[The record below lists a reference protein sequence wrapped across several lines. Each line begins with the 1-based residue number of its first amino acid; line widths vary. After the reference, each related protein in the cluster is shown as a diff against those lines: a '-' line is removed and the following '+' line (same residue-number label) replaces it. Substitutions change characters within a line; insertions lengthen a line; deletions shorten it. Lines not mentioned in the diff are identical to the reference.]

1 MNFARTTHRT
11 SLASLLGAV
20 TLLSAASHA
29 QHRRRPDPVACT
41 AAQHDSDG
49 HCCAG
54 GEEWVPARTRCMCVD
69 GVEACRQA
77 AVAAAPPPSP
87 VAVPMPMPPPP
98 PPSRCP
104 EGMVLMENAVFN
116 LGAAAGQPGDRSETP
131 AHRVTLA
138 PYCIDRTE
146 VTAHRYQ
153 ECAATGQCA
162 ASSTVNFPAIPA
174 PQLPAWNQLCNG
186 NRPDRADHP
195 MNCLD
200 WTQATA
206 YCRSRGGRLP
216 TEAEWEFAARGAET
230 RTYPWGEAPPSL
242 DRVNACDADCIAA
255 LARANLSRPAASF
268 AGSDSH
274 AATAPAG
281 AFTPGA
287 SQFGVLDM
295 AGNVMEWTGDWFGLY
310 TAAPAI
316 DPIGAPGG
324 TDRVARGGHWYS
336 GTAAALR
343 TTARVP
349 ANPAFRLATLGFR
362 CMHAPVEPPPV
373 VDAAPPPVVAPPPV
387 DAAPPRPH
395 HGR

>member
-1 MNFARTTHRT
+1 MRSFRSHYRSTLST
-11 SLASLLGAV
+11 LLGAV
-20 TLLSAASHA
+20 TLLGASAHA
-29 QHRRRPDPVACT
+29 QHRRRPPPVACA

-54 GEEWVPARTRCMCVD
+54 GEEWVPARNQCMCVD

-77 AVAAAPPPSP
+77 ALAAAPPPPP
-87 VAVPMPMPPPP
+87 VPVPMPPPP

-104 EGMVLMENAVFN
+104 EGMVFMDNPVFN
-116 LGAAAGQPGDRSETP
+116 MGAAAGQTGDRNETP

-153 ECAATGQCA
+153 ECAVSGQCTT
-162 ASSTVNFPAIPA
+162 SSTVNFPAIPA
-174 PQLPAWNQLCNG
+174 PQLPSWNQLCNG
-186 NRPDRADHP
+186 NRADRADHP
-195 MNCLD
+195 MNCVD
-200 WTQATA
+200 WAQAST

-230 RTYPWGEAPPSL
+230 RTYPWGEAAPSL
-242 DRVNACDADCIAA
+242 DRVNACDADCIA
-255 LARANLSRPAASF
+255 LLTRGNLSRPAASF

-274 AATAPAG
+274 GGTAPAG

-287 SQFGVLDM
+287 SLFGVLDM

-310 TAAPAI
+310 NAAPAT
-316 DPIGAPGG
+316 DPTGAAGG
-324 TDRVARGGHWYS
+324 ADRVARGGHWYS

-362 CMHAPVEPPPV
+362 CVHAPAEPTPV
-373 VDAAPPPVVAPPPV
+373 VAAPPPPPTPPPPPPV
-387 DAAPPRPH
+387 DPARGRH
-395 HGR
+395 HRGR